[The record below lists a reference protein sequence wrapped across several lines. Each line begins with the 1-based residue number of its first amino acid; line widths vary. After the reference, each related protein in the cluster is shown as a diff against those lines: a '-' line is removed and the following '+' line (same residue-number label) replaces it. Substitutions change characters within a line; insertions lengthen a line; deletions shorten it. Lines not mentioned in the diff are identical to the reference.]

1 MKRIRLKRTRLKR
14 KPLNRKRV
22 LSAYQEGINDDIEA
36 SNRMSK
42 LIKKLSGKE
51 GSNAPIIIKSHRIKK
66 RRKKSLRMRLL
77 PEFKRRI
84 RERDGRCM
92 VGSDAGF
99 GKCGMVLHASHVY
112 PTGSWP
118 LLALYPL
125 NCISMCGVHHL
136 FRLWHK
142 SPAEA
147 WPWFRET
154 YSQSWQDQLEAMK
167 VQHLG
172 RKGMTEEDIRAE
184 WVRFGI

>member
-1 MKRIRLKRTRLKR
+1 MSNLKRTPLKR
-14 KPLNRKRV
+14 SPLRRKAIVRRARV
-22 LSAYQEGINDDIEA
+22 
-36 SNRMSK
+36 
-42 LIKKLSGKE
+42 
-51 GSNAPIIIKSHRIKK
+51 KK
-66 RRKKSLRMRLL
+66 RRKKSLRMKLL

-84 RERDGRCM
+84 KLRDQRCL

-99 GKCGMVLHASHVY
+99 GLCSDILHASHIY

-125 NCISMCGVHHL
+125 NCKTLCFKHH
-136 FRLWHK
+136 FHFWHK

-147 WPWFRET
+147 WSWFRGHF
-154 YSQSWQDQLEAMK
+154 SQSWRDQLEAMK